1 MTLEEA
7 LRRID
12 ELEKEKAEIATEL
25 KRISDHR
32 EELREIAKRYLGYY
46 KMLNY
51 RLGKEIVRHERATA
65 IIAEMGGYWD

>member
-12 ELEKEKAEIATEL
+12 ELETEKTALATEL

-32 EELREIAKRYLGYY
+32 EELREIAKRYFGRC
-46 KMLNY
+46 K
-51 RLGKEIVRHERATA
+51 RLTHRL
-65 IIAEMGGYWD
+65 